1 MTDKDEYRDLLKHKH
16 FLDEVEQGIR
26 FANNEIIHQK
36 IPTLGKDNILAFAVA
51 VGRLRANYLEAAF
64 NLGIDET
71 GEMPGPL
78 IVEELKRRR
87 ELYEESRMAFDAL
100 REAIEKGYVD
110 VDILLLEKNAEG
122 KS

>member
-26 FANNEIIHQK
+26 FANSEIIHQK
-36 IPTLGKDNILAFAVA
+36 IPMLGKDNILAFAVA

-64 NLGIDET
+64 ELGLDEM
-71 GEMPGPL
+71 GEMPAPQ

-87 ELYEESRMAFDAL
+87 ELYEESRMAFEAL

-110 VDILLLEKNAEG
+110 VDILINEKNAAG